1 SLDRFLSTFPT
12 RRSSDLSAG
21 HGLDLGAIG
30 KYFLERDEPFLG
42 QKQNDLFKDVLE
54 NGLELFASKTRN
66 GVMVCNLLGGQP
78 HKVDVLAHRLF
89 YLSAGIGVVHIGIDH
104 YLEHHFWMVT
114 WFSLFAV
121 FIYK

>member
-78 HKVDVLAHRLF
+78 HKVDVLR
-89 YLSAGIGVVHIGIDH
+89 SE
-104 YLEHHFWMVT
+104 EHTSELQSRENLVC
-114 WFSLFAV
+114 
-121 FIYK
+121 